1 MKGRVWPATIPA
13 LQSVVTVFL
22 LTFFL
27 VGCMVGPDF
36 VRPQADAPTKW
47 TPALSRPVPTRE
59 WASAVSDT
67 PIEVAA
73 WWTTFQDPLLSS
85 LIERAVAA
93 NFDVRE
99 ATLRVTE
106 ARALRDIVASQ
117 HWPSLSAN
125 GAYARQRISGETATG
140 SFLNKVPGLPN
151 PADQFQYGFDASWE
165 IDLFGRVR
173 RSVEAADAET
183 QALVEDRSDV
193 LVTLFGEVARNY
205 IELRSAQLRQAI
217 TTENLRSQ
225 REVLDFTRDRQRSGI
240 GHDLDVSNAA
250 AQVAATEA
258 QLPTLENQITQ
269 SINALSLLLAR
280 EPGAL
285 RDELQLT
292 QPVPPVPPEVPIGL
306 PADIIRRRADIR
318 GAEARLH
325 AVTARVG
332 VAVADLFPRLTLDAQ
347 VGFQALRFPNLTNW
361 ASRFVSVGPNLD
373 LPILDGGRRQATLR
387 LEGVREQE
395 AAIDYA
401 RTVLAALHEVENA
414 LIAYSTEQNRRA
426 SFEVAVAQNRD
437 ALTLSRA
444 RYASGITNFLDVLD
458 AERNL
463 QQTELSLADST
474 ATVSIDLVA
483 LYKALGGGWEAHVV
497 TSAARPITKV
507 RNMRHHA
514 RWSKKA

>member
-1 MKGRVWPATIPA
+1 MKGRMQPAAIAALRSVATILP
-13 LQSVVTVFL
+13 
-22 LTFFL
+22 LTLFL
-27 VGCMVGPDF
+27 VGCTVGPDF
-36 VRPQADAPTKW
+36 IRPHADTPNTW

-59 WASAVSDT
+59 WASAVSDK

-85 LIERAVAA
+85 LIERAVVA
-93 NFDVRE
+93 NLDVRQ

-106 ARALRDIVASQ
+106 ARALRDMAAAQ
-117 HWPSLSAN
+117 HRPSLSAN
-125 GAYARQRISGETATG
+125 GAYTRQRISEKTATG
-140 SFLNKVPGLPN
+140 SFLTKAPGLPN

-173 RSVEAADAET
+173 RSVEAADADT
-183 QALVEDRSDV
+183 QASVEDRSDV
-193 LVTLFGEVARNY
+193 LVTLLGDVARNY
-205 IELRSAQLRQAI
+205 VELRSAQLRQSI
-217 TTENLRSQ
+217 TTDNLRLQ
-225 REVLDFTRDRQRSGI
+225 RDVLDFTRDRQQSGI
-240 GHDLDVSNAA
+240 GNDLDVSNAA
-250 AQVAATEA
+250 AQAATTEA
-258 QLPTLENQITQ
+258 QLPTLENQITR

-332 VAVADLFPRLTLDAQ
+332 VAVADLFPRLTLDVQ
-347 VGFQALRFPNLTNW
+347 VGFQALRFPDLTNW
-361 ASRFVSVGPNLD
+361 ASRFVSVGPNLE

-395 AAIDYA
+395 AAVAYA
-401 RTVLAALHEVENA
+401 RTVLTALHEVENA
-414 LIAYSTEQNRRA
+414 LITYSTEQSRRV
-426 SFEVAVAQNRD
+426 SLEVAVAQNRD
-437 ALTLSRA
+437 ALTLARA

-463 QQTELSLADST
+463 QQAELALADST
-474 ATVSIDLVA
+474 ASVSINLVA
-483 LYKALGGGWEAHVV
+483 LYKALGGGWEAYVV
-497 TSAARPITKV
+497 TSTAGP
-507 RNMRHHA
+507 
-514 RWSKKA
+514 

>member
-1 MKGRVWPATIPA
+1 MKGRVWPASIAA
-13 LQSVVTVFL
+13 LQSVVTILPLTL
-22 LTFFL
+22 LL
-27 VGCMVGPDF
+27 AGCTVGPDF
-36 VRPQADAPTKW
+36 IRPQADTPNTW
-47 TPALSRPVPTRE
+47 TTALSRPVPTRE
-59 WASAVSDT
+59 WASAVSAR
-67 PIEVAA
+67 PIESAA

-85 LIERAVAA
+85 LIERAIAA
-93 NFDVRE
+93 NLDLRQ
-99 ATLRVTE
+99 ATLRIAE
-106 ARALRDIVASQ
+106 ARTLRDVSAARQ
-117 HWPSLSAN
+117 WPSLSAN
-125 GAYARQRISGETATG
+125 SAYSRQRISGETATG
-140 SFLNKVPGLPN
+140 AFLNKVPGLPN

-165 IDLFGRVR
+165 IDLFGRIR
-173 RSVEAADAET
+173 RSVEAADADT
-183 QALVEDRSDV
+183 QTSVEDRSDV

-225 REVLDFTRDRQRSGI
+225 RDVLDFTRDRQRSGI
-240 GHDLDVSNAA
+240 GNDLDVSNAA
-250 AQVAATEA
+250 AQVATTEA
-258 QLPTLENQITQ
+258 QLPALENQIIQ

-285 RDELQLT
+285 HDELQLT

-306 PADIIRRRADIR
+306 PADLVRRRADIR
-318 GAEARLH
+318 GAEAQLH
-325 AVTARVG
+325 AATARVG

-395 AAIDYA
+395 AAVNYA

-414 LIAYSTEQNRRA
+414 LIAYSTEQSRRA
-426 SFEVAVAQNRD
+426 SLEVAVAQSRD
-437 ALTLSRA
+437 ALTLARA

-474 ATVSIDLVA
+474 AAVSIDLVA
-483 LYKALGGGWEAHVV
+483 LYKALGGGWEAHVT
-497 TSAARPITKV
+497 TSATGP
-507 RNMRHHA
+507 
-514 RWSKKA
+514 

>member
-1 MKGRVWPATIPA
+1 MKGRMQPAAIAALRSVATILP
-13 LQSVVTVFL
+13 
-22 LTFFL
+22 LTLFL
-27 VGCMVGPDF
+27 VGCTVGPDF
-36 VRPQADAPTKW
+36 IRPHADTPNTW
-47 TPALSRPVPTRE
+47 TTVLSRPVPTRE
-59 WASAVSDT
+59 WASAVST
-67 PIEVAA
+67 RPIEAAA

-93 NFDVRE
+93 NLDLQQ
-99 ATLRVTE
+99 ATLRIAE
-106 ARALRDIVASQ
+106 ARALRDVFAAR

-125 GAYARQRISGETATG
+125 GSYTRQRISGETATG

-183 QALVEDRSDV
+183 QASVEDRSDV

-240 GHDLDVSNAA
+240 GHDLDVSNSA
-250 AQVAATEA
+250 AQVATTEA

-280 EPGAL
+280 EPGTL

-325 AVTARVG
+325 AVSARVG

-483 LYKALGGGWEAHVV
+483 LFKALGGGWEAHVV
-497 TSAARPITKV
+497 TSTAGP
-507 RNMRHHA
+507 
-514 RWSKKA
+514 